1 MVLPDRRISAHRTN
15 SASEAQDH
23 AAQSQA
29 KLRKKQLKTT
39 HSSRSSLSHQSFV
52 LRYTAS
58 RLTPSQPFPVQ
69 GRPPL
74 GIQTRTEPK
83 TITSKPSKH
92 QTSAWISSTIW
103 SADPKISQAIPSIS
117 SSRRLSLNPGQ
128 SHAVTDMYIMTYHDI
143 SWHMHNKMSIT
154 YVHRSHKM
162 KQIGMYWNLT
172 EHSSSPESGYCL
184 PTVQQRSSKLSRSP
198 WRSLEKQSDTSYS
211 VALIP
216 CRMISESKTVGWP
229 RSQRSYSSS

>member
-1 MVLPDRRISAHRTN
+1 M
-15 SASEAQDH
+15 
-23 AAQSQA
+23 
-29 KLRKKQLKTT
+29 LRY
-39 HSSRSSLSHQSFV
+39 
-52 LRYTAS
+52 YTAS

-83 TITSKPSKH
+83 TITSKH

-103 SADPKISQAIPSIS
+103 CADPKISQAIPSIS
-117 SSRRLSLNPGQ
+117 SSRRLSLNLGRSWQ

-143 SWHMHNKMSIT
+143 SWHIMHNKMSIA

-162 KQIGMYWNLT
+162 RQIGMYWNLT
-172 EHSSSPESGYCL
+172 EHSSWIWILSPNCAAKIIKALSLSVTESRK
-184 PTVQQRSSKLSRSP
+184 TVWHKLFS
-198 WRSLEKQSDTSYS
+198 SYS

-216 CRMISESKTVGWP
+216 CRMISL
-229 RSQRSYSSS
+229 SQRQ

>member
-103 SADPKISQAIPSIS
+103 SADPKISQASNS
-117 SSRRLSLNPGQ
+117 KHFKLAQAQ
-128 SHAVTDMYIMTYHDI
+128 SKSWAVTRCDRHVYHDI
-143 SWHMHNKMSIT
+143 SWHIMT
-154 YVHRSHKM
+154 Y
-162 KQIGMYWNLT
+162 
-172 EHSSSPESGYCL
+172 
-184 PTVQQRSSKLSRSP
+184 
-198 WRSLEKQSDTSYS
+198 
-211 VALIP
+211 A
-216 CRMISESKTVGWP
+216 
-229 RSQRSYSSS
+229 

>member
-1 MVLPDRRISAHRTN
+1 MSIMLFVCLIQIVSLVLGHPPQMAN
-15 SASEAQDH
+15 
-23 AAQSQA
+23 
-29 KLRKKQLKTT
+29 LG
-39 HSSRSSLSHQSFV
+39 SSH
-52 LRYTAS
+52 
-58 RLTPSQPFPVQ
+58 
-69 GRPPL
+69 
-74 GIQTRTEPK
+74 I
-83 TITSKPSKH
+83 
-92 QTSAWISSTIW
+92 
-103 SADPKISQAIPSIS
+103 DPKISQAIPSIS
-117 SSRRLSLNPGQ
+117 SSRRLSLNPWQ
-128 SHAVTDMYIMTYHDI
+128 SWQILGSHTLWQTCISWHIMTYHDI